1 MKEKLLTTAETCEML
16 NVSRWTL
23 KKWENSE
30 ELVPIKTKGGHR
42 RFKLTDINRL
52 IGSNANSEDNNPDII
67 AVYCRV
73 SSHEQKT
80 KGDLDRQKA
89 RVLEHCLKKKYD
101 VEYIFTEVGSGMNDN
116 RGKLKRLFHLVR
128 SHLIS
133 RVLIEHKDRLT
144 RFNYSF
150 LEAFFSSHGVVI
162 ECLESVLPK
171 SYEAEL
177 VEDIVSLMASMS
189 AKIYGRRSA
198 SNRKK
203 KTHLSVVN
211 GNEQCN

>member
-1 MKEKLLTTAETCEML
+1 MLERLLTRAVACEML
-16 NVSRWTL
+16 GVTRWTL
-23 KKWENSE
+23 GKWEE
-30 ELVPIKTKGGHR
+30 AGELESIRTKGGHR
-42 RFKLTDINRL
+42 RYRLGDIHRLMGVHISPTD
-52 IGSNANSEDNNPDII
+52 NPDVV

-89 RVLEHCLKKKYD
+89 RVLEHCIKKKYN
-101 VEYIFTEVGSGMNDN
+101 VEDIFIEVGSGMNDN
-116 RGKLKRLFHLVR
+116 RSKLKRLFHLVR
-128 SHLIS
+128 SHLIN
-133 RVLIEHKDRLT
+133 RVVVEHKDRLT
-144 RFNYSF
+144 RFNFAF

-162 ECLESVLPK
+162 ECIEDVLPK

-198 SNRKK
+198 ANRKK
-203 KTHLSVVN
+203 KGHLSVVN
-211 GNEQCN
+211 GEVKCD